1 MGIYHLSVKTL
12 KRASGRT
19 PQSAS
24 AYRRGIRLVGPDGR
38 IHDYRRRTR
47 GIRATAIFAPEGCE
61 WVQDPQALWDRADA
75 AERRQDS
82 RTAREY
88 EVALP
93 AELPWS
99 ERQRLAEAFAQHL
112 VAQFGVAV
120 DLAIHEPAA
129 DGEHD
134 ERNHHAHLLT
144 TTRSVT
150 PDGMGKKTRDL
161 DVKTTSPAL
170 IEALRAEWARMA
182 NEALARHNAA
192 QIDHRSHKRRELEV
206 IPTKHEGPKVT
217 WWRRLRAGD
226 EDWPDGFMDR
236 ARENEEIRSRNVTI
250 IERIQR
256 TAAAARKN
264 VGGFLKGLVSL
275 PMGFEPPPAQSL
287 TDAEIIRGIE
297 AAKPGGMPAFTGML
311 ADQGMPPAAPLPPT
325 DSETRKDVLT
335 PRETIEDPSNAQEVH
350 VDAEAGPIRETE
362 TTEQAEDVD
371 GTLAP
376 DVALEPVNGPSIG
389 APENTSGRRRRPR

>member
-38 IHDYRRRTR
+38 IHDYRRRAR
-47 GIRATAIFAPEGCE
+47 GIRATAIFAPDGCD

-88 EVALP
+88 EIALP

-112 VAQFGVAV
+112 VARFGVAV

-134 ERNHHAHLLT
+134 ERNHHAHLMT

-182 NEALARHNAA
+182 NAALARHEAA

-206 IPTKHEGPKVT
+206 LPTKHQGPKVT
-217 WWRRLRAGD
+217 WWRRLRAVD
-226 EDWPDGFMDR
+226 EDWADGFMDR
-236 ARENEEIRSRNVTI
+236 ARENDEIRVRNASI
-250 IERIQR
+250 IKRARDRIQQ
-256 TAAAARKN
+256 AASETKKNIGEVFRGLLAPLAA
-264 VGGFLKGLVSL
+264 
-275 PMGFEPPPAQSL
+275 FEPPPAVDAATAAIAAIEDARRFGDIPIEPDPEVPISSPSL
-287 TDAEIIRGIE
+287 TEEKDANADDDAG
-297 AAKPGGMPAFTGML
+297 ASGAL
-311 ADQGMPPAAPLPPT
+311 ADDEKSAASPEPGAKQGA
-325 DSETRKDVLT
+325 
-335 PRETIEDPSNAQEVH
+335 
-350 VDAEAGPIRETE
+350 
-362 TTEQAEDVD
+362 
-371 GTLAP
+371 
-376 DVALEPVNGPSIG
+376 
-389 APENTSGRRRRPR
+389 RRRPR